1 MGLNIKNAQALE
13 PKHKIQLLPYNK
25 NTLHKLFGDAG
36 NKKNSFK
43 VDVFQKLKFSSIPKK
58 IYKTMQVM
66 PVFEFFLKD

>member
-1 MGLNIKNAQALE
+1 M
-13 PKHKIQLLPYNK
+13 NK
-25 NTLHKLFGDAG
+25 FYDDGG

-66 PVFEFFLKD
+66 PVFEFFLKIKCEQVHSSNLI